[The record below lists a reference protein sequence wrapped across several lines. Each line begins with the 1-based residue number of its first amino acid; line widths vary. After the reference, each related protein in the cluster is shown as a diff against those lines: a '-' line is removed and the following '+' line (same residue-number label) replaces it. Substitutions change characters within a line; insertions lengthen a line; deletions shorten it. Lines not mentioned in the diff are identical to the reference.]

1 MAVTLPPRPEDLINL
16 SGNMSVLY
24 PPGFFG
30 ASGSIITIIVLL
42 VFTFILAI
50 GNLVILVYLYKM
62 ANGLNDRA
70 ETSLKNMEKYVWD
83 SRKFCN
89 EMKAEMK
96 KSATTAAT
104 PSPPNKTTN
113 IEEGQ
118 VMGGDDGDDG
128 LKNNTV
134 NINSSRFLS
143 STPDRNSRSHSHSR
157 SHHSKDVSHHNVVD
171 DVEIISPISGQRSY
185 GHTKPKVHSPERFPL
200 TQLSSTVI
208 PEVSSHRDQAMEL
221 MSNAIDQS
229 FDRMLDKV
237 DRNPNK
243 TK

>member
-1 MAVTLPPRPEDLINL
+1 
-16 SGNMSVLY
+16 
-24 PPGFFG
+24 
-30 ASGSIITIIVLL
+30 
-42 VFTFILAI
+42 
-50 GNLVILVYLYKM
+50 
-62 ANGLNDRA
+62 
-70 ETSLKNMEKYVWD
+70 MEKYVWD

-118 VMGGDDGDDG
+118 VMGGGGDDGDDDG
-128 LKNNTV
+128 LKNKTV
-134 NINSSRFLS
+134 TINSSRFLS
-143 STPDRNSRSHSHSR
+143 STPDRSSRSRSHSHSR

-237 DRNPNK
+237 DVPYRNPNTPK
-243 TK
+243 